1 MYPYSNYVNIMPEK
15 QFVYYEVYQK
25 YVSNYSENLMRYT
38 VHLSGIAVGGQT
50 VQGMRWWCLDNQNIG
65 GNYRLIKSKNEF

>member
-25 YVSNYSENLMRYT
+25 YVSNYSENLIRYT

-50 VQGMRWWCLDNQNIG
+50 VQGMR
-65 GNYRLIKSKNEF
+65 